1 MSEKLLTEAGLTL
14 NEAKVY
20 LSLLKLGKAPSGKIV
35 TEARIAGGKVYE
47 TLYKLVDKGLVEIIV
62 ENNIKQFIAAD
73 PQSLLLY
80 MEERKNELSQQ
91 AEKLAEII
99 PDLQKIKYLSETPEN
114 VYLIK
119 GFRGIRPLVDATV
132 LKAKGEFLIMGVR
145 SSKEAQFNIFWQHW
159 HQARVKQKKKAR
171 LLFTDKNTDYWDF
184 FQKMGFTQTKTTF
197 SLSPS
202 SIMVIDHQT
211 FIFSYDQKEFTCI
224 HIVSESIAK
233 SFASFFEGLWKIAK
247 S

>member
-1 MSEKLLTEAGLTL
+1 MQEKLLTEAGLTL

-35 TEARIAGGKVYE
+35 KEAHIAGGKVYE
-47 TLYKLVDKGLVEIIV
+47 TLYKLIHKGLVEVIT

-80 MEERKNELSQQ
+80 MEERKNQITKQ
-91 AEKLAEII
+91 ADRLATIVPE
-99 PDLQKIKYLSETPEN
+99 LQKIKHLTEPQEN

-119 GFRGIRPLVDATV
+119 GFRGVRPLVDKAI

-145 SSKEAQFNIFWQHW
+145 SSKEPQFNIFWQHW
-159 HQARVKQKKKAR
+159 HEHRVAQKRKAR
-171 LLFTDKNTDYWDF
+171 LLFTDRNTEYWKF
-184 FQKMGFTQTKTTF
+184 FQKMKLTKTRNIS

-202 SIMVIDHQT
+202 AIMIIDNQT
-211 FIFSYDQKEFTCI
+211 FIFSYDQNEFTCI
-224 HIVSESIAK
+224 HIVSDSIAK
-233 SFASFFEGLWKIAK
+233 SFTSFFEGLWNIALP
-247 S
+247 